1 MDLEDQLVHLDATL
15 LGSVTTQFPD
25 PLSES
30 EKAQVHAYLVLAHAV
45 LEEYI
50 ESVFSRHFDRLC
62 SWLSADLVPAEC
74 VRFSFA
80 VAEMIPSAS
89 VSYRKRITFDLIRGL
104 GRTEFQARLNRNH
117 GLKARNVENLAQL
130 VGVEWVR
137 LESTLNSNL
146 ADLNTLGS
154 KRGAAGHLSPYTEK
168 VTSISTSDGPD
179 DVRRWVRDG
188 REAAVAIER
197 YLDSLV
203 RAQQPI
209 SLIADWDGN

>member
-1 MDLEDQLVHLDATL
+1 MDLEAQLGHLDATL

-30 EKAQVHAYLVLAHAV
+30 EKALVHAYLVLAHAV

-62 SWLSADLVPAEC
+62 SWLSVDLVPAEC
-74 VRFSFA
+74 IRFSFA
-80 VAEMIPSAS
+80 VAEMIPSGS
-89 VSYRKRITFDLIRGL
+89 VSYRKRNTPSLIRGL
-104 GRTEFQARLNRNH
+104 GRQEFLARLAKNH
-117 GLKARNVENLAQL
+117 GLKADNIEKLAQL
-130 VGVEWVR
+130 IGVEWMG
-137 LESTLNSNL
+137 LEDALNPYL

-154 KRGAAGHLSPYTEK
+154 KRGSAGHLSPYTEK

-188 REAAVAIER
+188 RDAAVALEQ

-203 RAQQPI
+203 RSQQPI
-209 SLIADWDGN
+209 SLITDWDGN